1 MQISHQRGLSSARE
15 RCKVLHVALLI
26 AAKGLDSPTDSNSK
40 PLLKHDS
47 PIVKPVILRL
57 EDIRDEPV
65 GGKAFGLAQLHAMGL
80 RVPAGFA
87 ILGADPGNLP
97 SDLSNRYRELG
108 GGPVA
113 VRSSAQDE
121 DGGDASFAGQYDTLL
136 NVEGEENLARAVVQ
150 CLESLTSA
158 QARAY
163 RERRGG
169 DAAEGGDM
177 CVVVQRMIEPRAAGV
192 LFTVDPVSHRRA
204 HAVVDAVPG
213 LGEALVSG
221 LEASD
226 HYVLNRAGEV
236 VSASLVGERAILDPE
251 CLRVLRSE
259 AIRAET
265 QRGTPLDLEW
275 AIDAAGEIWWL
286 QARPITTLLPDLNEL
301 DTEMLDPSHVY
312 TRCNIGEMFPGVCT
326 PLSYSFTARGIDVGL
341 QRMHMR
347 VGVQDAPVPEF
358 KFIAMSYGHL
368 FLNLTSL
375 SDASS
380 QTIGGDSSSLT
391 LSLCGRIITEPEIV
405 MKAPPPWP
413 RRLKNLAGYFGYMFG
428 QRHARR
434 SLKELVAL
442 LHFAPKDATAGAMWR
457 AIDDKFSA
465 IFDAMDWHLVSSAT
479 SGIMAPILL
488 GIVSR
493 GVEPTPDHHSQVAA
507 LLAGAEGVESAD
519 IADGALRIQNAVFD
533 QPGAAEQLSDL
544 DNRAALS
551 WLLGMESG
559 AAGREFRRFLDRH
572 GHRAIKEL
580 ELRQPEW
587 REDPLPLIVALK
599 VAVRARLRDRDS
611 RVPEGVR
618 GSSQVLDRASND
630 LVPARGWLQSLL
642 LRPLTRLAHRN
653 VRSREETKSGLV
665 AVTAR
670 FKQAYRELARRL
682 VAEGLLPDEDAVF
695 FLLHAEL
702 GVLVAGEGSEL
713 AQAAVDRR
721 SVFGAQSA
729 LQFADVFV
737 GEPVPIVPELP
748 DDLEGHFVTGTSVSR
763 GIVVGIARV
772 VMTPA
777 EAESLESGEIL
788 IAPITDVGWTPYF
801 SMISGLVTDIGSAV
815 SHGAVV
821 AREFG
826 LPAVVNTRFAT
837 QLFKS
842 GDRIVLD
849 ANRGLVRLAG
859 ADEGVAE
866 AADEGLSD

>member
-1 MQISHQRGLSSARE
+1 
-15 RCKVLHVALLI
+15 V
-26 AAKGLDSPTDSNSK
+26 N
-40 PLLKHDS
+40 
-47 PIVKPVILRL
+47 PVILRL

-65 GGKAFGLAQLHAMGL
+65 GGKAAGLAQLHAIGL

-87 ILGADPGNLP
+87 ILGAGPDNLP
-97 SDLSNRYRELG
+97 TDLSNHYRDLG

-113 VRSSAQDE
+113 VRSSALDE

-136 NVEGEENLARAVVQ
+136 NVEGYENVARAVVQ
-150 CLESLTSA
+150 CLESLSGTR
-158 QARAY
+158 ARAY
-163 RERRGG
+163 RRRRGG
-169 DAAEGGDM
+169 ADAEGANM

-204 HAVVDAVPG
+204 HAVIDAVSG
-213 LGEALVSG
+213 LGNALVSG
-221 LEASD
+221 FEASD
-226 HYVLNRAGEV
+226 HYLLHRRGDLLRAD
-236 VSASLVGERAILDPE
+236 LVGDRAILDTE
-251 CLRVLRSE
+251 SLRNLLAE

-275 AIDAAGEIWWL
+275 AIDEGGEIWWL

-301 DTEMLDPSHVY
+301 DTEMLNTSHVY
-312 TRCNIGEMFPGVCT
+312 TRCNVGEMFPGVCT

-347 VGVQDAPVPEF
+347 VGVQDALVPEF

-391 LSLCGRIITEPEIV
+391 LSLCGRIITDPEIV
-405 MKAPPPWP
+405 MKAPPRWP

-428 QRHARR
+428 QRQARR
-434 SLKELVAL
+434 SLKGLVAG
-442 LHFAPKDATAGAMWR
+442 LHFAPRDASAGAMWR
-457 AIDDKFSA
+457 AIDDKFSV

-488 GIVSR
+488 RIVSR
-493 GVEPTPDHHSQVAA
+493 GDEPNADHHSQVAA

-519 IADGALRIQNAVFD
+519 IAEGALRIQRAVFA

-544 DNRAALS
+544 DNQGALD

-559 AAGREFRRFLDRH
+559 AVGREFRRYLDRH

-587 REDPLPLIVALK
+587 REDPLPLVVALK
-599 VAVRARLRDRDS
+599 VAVEAQPRDRDS
-611 RVPEGVR
+611 QPPEAFRGPAQVR
-618 GSSQVLDRASND
+618 HKSAQEVDPQNGALRGLVLR
-630 LVPARGWLQSLL
+630 Q
-642 LRPLTRLAHRN
+642 LTRLAHQT

-682 VAEGLLPDEDAVF
+682 VAESLLPDEDAVF
-695 FLLHAEL
+695 FLLHTEL
-702 GVLVAGEGSEL
+702 GALVSGEGSGL
-713 AQAAVDRR
+713 ARAAIDRR
-721 SVFGAQSA
+721 SVFDAQSA

-748 DDLEGHFVTGTSVSR
+748 DDLEDHFVTGTSVSR
-763 GIVVGIARV
+763 GVVVGIARV
-772 VMTPA
+772 VTTPS
-777 EAESLESGEIL
+777 EAESLERGEIL

-801 SMISGLVTDIGSAV
+801 SVISGLVTDIGSAV

-837 QLFKS
+837 QVFKS

-849 ANRGLVRLAG
+849 ANRGFVRLAG
-859 ADEGVAE
+859 ADDGVGEGSRQGT
-866 AADEGLSD
+866 DECSREGDVG